1 MQAISPEQFQELFTR
16 YLEDKCTPE
25 EVALM
30 GTWIQS
36 GKADHLM
43 DKALAAALADQ
54 DQSMADA
61 GAEGEKQLVL
71 SQLLAQI
78 GADQVHNASHADQP
92 EEAAPAEAPQTPEA
106 PRTRRLFSP
115 WMMAAASLIL
125 LLALGYRYFTR
136 ETTQPAKTP
145 AKTIAGTIIA
155 HPGTTGAI
163 LTLADGSQ
171 VDLDSTGAALPE
183 TQGDTRLSRKNNELV
198 YTGDDAAEASTAQAN
213 ATAQTNA
220 TAEAPVF
227 NTLMTPRGREYRIV
241 LSDGT
246 KVWLNA
252 GSSIRYPVK
261 FDTKRRDV
269 AITGEAYLEVAKDK
283 NRPFIVQSANT
294 SIKVL
299 GTKFDVTNY
308 EDEQKT
314 SVTLLEGSVSVGNG
328 TNNLLL
334 TPGHQAQIAH
344 AGGTMTTRSEDGSR
358 VTAWTRGLLDLD
370 NADFAAL
377 MRQISRWYDVD
388 VVFKGMPTGVHIGG
402 LLHRNVDLSVV
413 LQYLKENGI
422 HYTAQGKT
430 ITILP

>member
-1 MQAISPEQFQELFTR
+1 M
-16 YLEDKCTPE
+16 
-25 EVALM
+25 VH
-30 GTWIQS
+30 WIRS
-36 GKADHLM
+36 GQADHLM

-54 DQSMADA
+54 SMAA
-61 GAEGEKQLVL
+61 SGTEREKELVL

-78 GADQVHNASHADQP
+78 AADQVHNASHADQP
-92 EEAAPAEAPQTPEA
+92 EEAAHAEAPQTHEG

-125 LLALGYRYFTR
+125 LLALGYWYFTQ

-145 AKTIAGTIIA
+145 VKAVASIITA

-171 VDLDSTGAALPE
+171 VDLDSAGAVLPE
-183 TQGDTRLSRKNNELV
+183 TQGNTRLSRKNNELV
-198 YTGDDAAEASTAQAN
+198 YAGDNATAQASAQTTAQAN
-213 ATAQTNA
+213 AQANA
-220 TAEAPVF
+220 AAEPPVY
-227 NTLMTPRGREYRIV
+227 NTLVTPRGREYSIV

-283 NRPFIVQSANT
+283 NRPFVVQSANT
-294 SIKVL
+294 SVKVL

-328 TNNLLL
+328 TNDLLL

-370 NADFAAL
+370 NADFATL

-388 VVFKGMPTGVHIGG
+388 VVFKGMPSGVHIGG

-413 LQYLKENGI
+413 LQYLKDNGI

>member
-1 MQAISPEQFQELFTR
+1 MQAISPEQFQEIFTR
-16 YLEDKCTPE
+16 YLEDKCTPG
-25 EVALM
+25 EVSLIFD
-30 GTWIQS
+30 WIQS
-36 GKADHLM
+36 GSADHLM

-54 DQSMADA
+54 SMAA
-61 GAEGEKQLVL
+61 SGAESEKQLVL

-78 GADQVHNASHADQP
+78 RADQP
-92 EEAAPAEAPQTPEA
+92 EEAALTEIPH
-106 PRTRRLFSP
+106 TRRLFRP

-125 LLALGYRYFTR
+125 LLALGYWYFSQETR
-136 ETTQPAKTP
+136 RITKPPAV
-145 AKTIAGTIIA
+145 ASTIIA

-171 VDLDSTGAALPE
+171 VDLDSTGAALPA
-183 TQGDTRLSRKNNELV
+183 TQGNTRLSRKNNELV
-198 YTGDDAAEASTAQAN
+198 YSGDNATTQAN
-213 ATAQTNA
+213 ATTGANAQAPARANA
-220 TAEAPVF
+220 AEPPVY
-227 NTLMTPRGREYRIV
+227 NTLITPRGREYSVV

-261 FDTKRRDV
+261 FDTKHRDV

-283 NRPFIVQSANT
+283 NRPFIVQSAAT
-294 SIKVL
+294 SVKVL

-308 EDEQKT
+308 EDDQKT

-328 TNNLLL
+328 ATDLLL

-344 AGGTMTTRSEDGSR
+344 AGGAMTIRNEDGSR

-370 NADFAAL
+370 NTDFASL

-388 VVFKGMPTGVHIGG
+388 VVFKGMPAGVHIGG
-402 LLHRNVDLSVV
+402 LLHRNVDLDVV
-413 LQYLKENGI
+413 LQYLKDNGI